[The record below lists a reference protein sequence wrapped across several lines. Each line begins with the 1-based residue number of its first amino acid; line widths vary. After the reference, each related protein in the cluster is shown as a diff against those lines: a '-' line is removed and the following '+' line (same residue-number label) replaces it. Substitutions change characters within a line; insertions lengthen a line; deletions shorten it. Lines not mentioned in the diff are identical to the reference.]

1 MSDSTPNPS
10 NIADKLKQ
18 TIDELEIDR
27 HVNDL
32 VIQVENA
39 LTTARDK
46 VATLAAEHGDDVERF
61 LDKVSTTIDERTEG
75 RFAPQVDKVR
85 TTVSSGVSRLA
96 EHRPAETTPDA
107 APASAS
113 TWPVDEI
120 GLPQPSDDQ
129 EE

>member
-1 MSDSTPNPS
+1 MSNSSSGPS

-107 APASAS
+107 APGSAS

-120 GLPQPSDDQ
+120 EPPSA
-129 EE
+129 E

>member
-1 MSDSTPNPS
+1 MSDSTRENPENPES
-10 NIADKLKQ
+10 PKNIADKLKQ

-32 VIQVENA
+32 VIQVEHA

-107 APASAS
+107 APGAA
-113 TWPVDEI
+113 
-120 GLPQPSDDQ
+120 
-129 EE
+129 